1 MIVRTAPPAR
11 AFEPPSAYGQPRS
24 TYDAPPGRVTPPAG
38 RAVIPGTLPP
48 LVLSD
53 RIYHRVTIPARLE
66 ATVGACNP
74 ASILPPCPRDLSNA
88 TDVAAFADAIQQ
100 AGESVRKSAPLFTVE
115 FLEGLTVAT
124 RSVEDVRLWLDS
136 YLLKYRSVMEAMQ
149 DEINEKNIHRY
160 RQSTQGPKASQND
173 LALAVGELGWLSH
186 LLLTAFRQRF
196 LTSAAADAK
205 HA

>member
-1 MIVRTAPPAR
+1 MIT
-11 AFEPPSAYGQPRS
+11 
-24 TYDAPPGRVTPPAG
+24 
-38 RAVIPGTLPP
+38 GTLLP
-48 LVLSD
+48 LILSD
-53 RIYHRVTIPARLE
+53 RITVTIPARLE
-66 ATVGACNP
+66 AAVGACNL
-74 ASILPPCPRDLSNA
+74 ASILPPCPRDLSNT
-88 TDVAAFADAIQQ
+88 TDVAALFADAIQR

-115 FLEGLTVAT
+115 FLAGLTAAT
-124 RSVEDVRLWLDS
+124 RRSVEDVRLWLDS